1 MTTLTSTG
9 NVNLTAS
16 TNWSPAQIPVAGDVL
31 ILNGAHVLTLDADM
45 TLGSV
50 TFAHASARLAV
61 SGATRIVTAT
71 NGWIFGAALASVF
84 NAALGAGTTVEL
96 YGMWTQSG
104 NHAISSIATSTGGN
118 LKLATVG
125 SDPSAV
131 LFDGTNRTSA
141 GFVVSSSWA
150 SGTLTTIGKYSLAN
164 WSGAAS
170 YIVQMTGGTY
180 NHTNTGVS
188 YLGDRASNKVFSGI
202 VVYILSGSPVVNW
215 SGGLDVHGGNATL
228 ATFYVNG
235 SPTITI
241 ANGPFRRSG
250 LGPCVQF
257 YSAGSLDLQT
267 PAIVKD
273 RASSFIMAGGTF
285 TFRNQSVSLA
295 SDERIVLSIFGGVAD
310 LTNLQITNAGR
321 FLYQET
327 GAGYAVID
335 NDTLI
340 TNTTT
345 TAQAC
350 VVSAS
355 GVLDAKII
363 TYASDAPTLP
373 PVEDVAAGEVYGY
386 SVSPLTG
393 TGLVVDP
400 AVLAAA
406 MGTAL
411 GSYETNGVASA
422 NDLAALEVDLQ
433 PVLDKLPEA
442 GRAAT
447 QVSVDAIQTD
457 VDGVLGYLT
466 ILVARVTAG
475 AAQLFVDLIAMVTG
489 TGTADAQF
497 TTKALEL
504 AGGGLSEAE
513 QEQLDRIEAQ
523 TSKLSGTPVTV
534 NGNVRPGGQIVLKHG
549 DDHTVAL
556 GNPVSVPVEDTGG
569 TLHTLMA
576 AVGVGNLSVAAIR
589 GNDAASRILGTVAA
603 LSYSS
608 NVLTVT
614 IQFTAAESAKGVV
627 GPVYVYDCYKT
638 DTPTRTYFSGRLT
651 LTRDAR

>member
-1 MTTLTSTG
+1 MSTS
-9 NVNLTAS
+9 L
-16 TNWSPAQIPVAGDVL
+16 
-31 ILNGAHVLTLDADM
+31 
-45 TLGSV
+45 
-50 TFAHASARLAV
+50 
-61 SGATRIVTAT
+61 
-71 NGWIFGAALASVF
+71 
-84 NAALGAGTTVEL
+84 
-96 YGMWTQSG
+96 
-104 NHAISSIATSTGGN
+104 
-118 LKLATVG
+118 
-125 SDPSAV
+125 
-131 LFDGTNRTSA
+131 
-141 GFVVSSSWA
+141 
-150 SGTLTTIGKYSLAN
+150 
-164 WSGAAS
+164 
-170 YIVQMTGGTY
+170 
-180 NHTNTGVS
+180 
-188 YLGDRASNKVFSGI
+188 SN
-202 VVYILSGSPVVNW
+202 
-215 SGGLDVHGGNATL
+215 
-228 ATFYVNG
+228 
-235 SPTITI
+235 
-241 ANGPFRRSG
+241 
-250 LGPCVQF
+250 
-257 YSAGSLDLQT
+257 
-267 PAIVKD
+267 
-273 RASSFIMAGGTF
+273 
-285 TFRNQSVSLA
+285 
-295 SDERIVLSIFGGVAD
+295 
-310 LTNLQITNAGR
+310 
-321 FLYQET
+321 
-327 GAGYAVID
+327 
-335 NDTLI
+335 
-340 TNTTT
+340 
-345 TAQAC
+345 
-350 VVSAS
+350 
-355 GVLDAKII
+355 
-363 TYASDAPTLP
+363 
-373 PVEDVAAGEVYGY
+373 
-386 SVSPLTG
+386 
-393 TGLVVDP
+393 
-400 AVLAAA
+400 
-406 MGTAL
+406 
-411 GSYETNGVASA
+411 YETNGVASA

-466 ILVARVTAG
+466 TLVSRVTAG

-489 TGTADAQF
+489 SGTADAQF

-614 IQFTAAESAKGVV
+614 MQFTAAESVKGVV